1 MTIGRPKTLD
11 EGKQREVCALTT
23 AGMPLAKI
31 AAYVGCSTKTI
42 RRLRDEDP
50 GFDERMRRAQ
60 LGADLTPL
68 EAMRR
73 ASGTHWRA
81 AAWMLERQESS
92 SRRRRRERLRAEIH
106 AALDTALGETRELL
120 LREATDPFAAPRIDS
135 RLREIFHK
143 AARSATG
150 EPFVPAGEQNG
161 TKVDRLDAAA

>member
-1 MTIGRPKTLD
+1 MAMGRPRALD

-23 AGMPLAKI
+23 AGMSLPKI

-50 GFDERMRRAQ
+50 GFDERMRQAQ

-73 ASGTHWRA
+73 ASATHWRA
-81 AAWMLERQESS
+81 AAWMLQRREASG
-92 SRRRRRERLRAEIH
+92 RRRRRQRLRAEIH

-143 AARSATG
+143 AARAATG
-150 EPFVPAGEQNG
+150 ATFVHADEQKG
-161 TKVDRLDAAA
+161 TKVDGLDEAA